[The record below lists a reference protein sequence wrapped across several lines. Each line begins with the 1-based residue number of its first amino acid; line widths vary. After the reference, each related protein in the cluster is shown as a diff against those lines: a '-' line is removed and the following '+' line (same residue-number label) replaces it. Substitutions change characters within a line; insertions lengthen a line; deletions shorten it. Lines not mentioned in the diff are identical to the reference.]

1 MMSSSGILV
10 LLIAGLIAGVINA
23 MAGGARVLVFP
34 LLIALGLSA
43 VVANAT
49 CMFALGLGIVGS
61 CYGFRKHIPTV
72 RPWLFRFGWASIA
85 GGLLGAWLLTVT
97 PAKAFSNFAPFLML
111 LATVL
116 FMVQG
121 SLSRWASRSGKRKV
135 ESGKLSTLVYSPRP
149 ASIRVDTECGETAKS
164 NFPLPDAPNFHLVA
178 IQFAIALYGGYFG
191 AGIGILMLA
200 VFGYMGFANI
210 HHMNTLKT
218 ILSALVTLVAAAY
231 YMWAGLIDWPHAGWL
246 TLGATAGYFCGAHF
260 SQKIPQKLV
269 RQIIIVI
276 GLILSAWMMWR
287 MLV

>member
-1 MMSSSGILV
+1 MSTSAIILLLAAGFFSG
-10 LLIAGLIAGVINA
+10 AINA
-23 MAGGARVLVFP
+23 VAGGARVLVFP
-34 LLIALGLSA
+34 LLIAFGLSA

-49 CMFALGLGIVGS
+49 SMFALGLGIMGS

-72 RPWLFRFGWASIA
+72 RPWLFRFGWASIV

-97 PAKAFSNFAPFLML
+97 PAKHFSNLAPFLML

-121 SLSRWASRSGKRKV
+121 SLSRWAQRHNVAQSSC
-135 ESGKLSTLVYSPRP
+135 SPGVQATAAP
-149 ASIRVDTECGETAKS
+149 A
-164 NFPLPDAPNFHLVA
+164 APNFQLVA

-218 ILSALVTLVAAAY
+218 ILSALITLVAAAY

-246 TLGATAGYFCGAHF
+246 TLGATAGYFCGAHY

-269 RQIIIVI
+269 RQIIIII
-276 GLILSAWMMWR
+276 GLALSAWMMWK
-287 MLV
+287 MLGF

>member
-1 MMSSSGILV
+1 MSTTGIILLLV
-10 LLIAGLIAGVINA
+10 AGFFAGVINA
-23 MAGGARVLVFP
+23 VAGGARVLVFP

-49 CMFALGLGIVGS
+49 SMFALGLGIMGS

-72 RPWLFRFGWASIA
+72 RPWLFHFGWASII

-97 PAKAFSNFAPFLML
+97 PEKHFSNLAPFLML

-121 SLSRWASRSGKRKV
+121 SVSRWAERHHISGNM
-135 ESGKLSTLVYSPRP
+135 P
-149 ASIRVDTECGETAKS
+149 DT
-164 NFPLPDAPNFHLVA
+164 PNFSLVA

-246 TLGATAGYFCGAHF
+246 TLGATVGYFCGAHF

-269 RQIIIVI
+269 RQIIVVI
-276 GLILSAWMMWR
+276 GLALSAWMMWK
-287 MLV
+287 MLAAGSSI